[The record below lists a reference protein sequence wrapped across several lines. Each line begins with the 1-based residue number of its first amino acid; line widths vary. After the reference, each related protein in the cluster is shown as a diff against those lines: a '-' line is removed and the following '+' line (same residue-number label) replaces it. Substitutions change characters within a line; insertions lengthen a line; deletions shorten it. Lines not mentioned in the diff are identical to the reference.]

1 MTILSNSKFRMVL
14 LRRKRNNL
22 ISLGVINMK
31 NKTNWLRISYW
42 SGAIIDGLA
51 AILLTFPAL
60 NAWFSGS
67 AVVESTTLTRAV
79 NAQAAALMWGWTL
92 LLIWADRRPLER
104 CGVLVLTLFP
114 ILTLLIGSRFQEI
127 FIFQAS
133 LARNLPLFGLQF
145 VLTVLFV
152 YSLWI
157 NRGLRSS
164 QAT

>member
-1 MTILSNSKFRMVL
+1 
-14 LRRKRNNL
+14 
-22 ISLGVINMK
+22 MK